1 MKKYLAFLLLSV
13 LANHSYA
20 ENCKVNDAK
29 IAGEYTGE
37 CKDGLAHGTGRA
49 QGKDLYVGQ
58 FIKGNKS
65 GKGVY
70 TWANGDR
77 YEGDFVNGNFTGK
90 GVLTWANGDRYEGDF
105 LNGYPT
111 GKGVFTYLSGNRY
124 EGDVVK
130 GALIGKGVLTWA
142 NGNRYE
148 GDFVNNGEKTGKGV
162 LTWANGN
169 RYEGDFVNNGERT
182 GKGVYTWANRDR
194 YEGDFVDNEF
204 NGRGRFT
211 YANGNFREGYWGN
224 DQSLPTYGRFFTSKT
239 NEMDEGLWSNYK
251 LVKSCPRI
259 ECDPEYYPEG
269 LDKKTI
275 RDIVMSKITTALK
288 DSRYNDAIF
297 HFNYLEKNDN
307 NLPESFYFYQINTL
321 YNAGNKAVAAS
332 KAQAYLKKYNSNS
345 KYYPAVI
352 EIMGKF

>member
-65 GKGVY
+65 GKGVL
-70 TWANGDR
+70 TWANGER
-77 YEGDFVNGNFTGK
+77 YEGDFVDDK
-90 GVLTWANGDRYEGDF
+90 
-105 LNGYPT
+105 
-111 GKGVFTYLSGNRY
+111 
-124 EGDVVK
+124 
-130 GALIGKGVLTWA
+130 
-142 NGNRYE
+142 
-148 GDFVNNGEKTGKGV
+148 
-162 LTWANGN
+162 
-169 RYEGDFVNNGERT
+169 RT
-182 GKGVYTWANRDR
+182 GKGVYTWANGER
-194 YEGDFVDNEF
+194 YEGDFVDDEF